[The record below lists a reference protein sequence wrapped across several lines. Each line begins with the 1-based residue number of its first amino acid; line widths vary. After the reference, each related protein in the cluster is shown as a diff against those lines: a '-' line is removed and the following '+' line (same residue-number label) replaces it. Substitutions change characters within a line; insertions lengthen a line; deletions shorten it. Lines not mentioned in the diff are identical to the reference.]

1 LISQKLTKKMITAE
15 THINSNQLVIII
27 FNVNIIKSRKNKK
40 GKEALIK
47 YQHSNVKK
55 KQYDYPE

>member
-1 LISQKLTKKMITAE
+1 MITAE